1 MSSRRVRVLIVDDRN
16 LSRLAMEGILNRHE
30 GIEVLGGAVNGE
42 DAIALTKR
50 RSVDVILINSLAHN
64 LNLVDT
70 TKKVATICGDDTGR
84 PRVLVLSNEVDERA
98 LAAIAAGA
106 SGVVLTSIT
115 PEELVPAI
123 MIANIGYLVLP
134 PDCRQHSIIGRPT
147 NGALVSK
154 LESTHHLCALTDREN
169 DILRLLAVGLSN
181 SQISTE
187 LVLSE
192 STVKSHVQHV
202 LNKLGLPS
210 RVHAVIL
217 AYELGLIQAGQ
228 NAPQLTA

>member
-1 MSSRRVRVLIVDDRN
+1 VRVLIVDDRN
-16 LSRLAMEGILNRHE
+16 LSRFAMEAMLDRQE

-50 RSVDVILINSLAHN
+50 RGVDVILINSLTRN
-64 LNLVDT
+64 INLVDT
-70 TKKVATICGDDTGR
+70 TKKLATICGDDTGR
-84 PRVLVLSNEVDERA
+84 PRVLVLSHEVDEHAR
-98 LAAIAAGA
+98 AAIAAGA

-123 MIANIGYLVLP
+123 RIANIGYLVLP
-134 PDCRQHSIIGRPT
+134 PDCQQPSIIGRPT
-147 NGALVSK
+147 NGALTGK
-154 LESTHHLCALTDREN
+154 LGSTHRLCALTDREN
-169 DILRLLAVGLSN
+169 DILHLLAVGLSN

-187 LVLSE
+187 LMLSE

-202 LNKLGLPS
+202 LNKLGLPN

-217 AYELGLIQAGQ
+217 AYELGLIQIGQ
-228 NAPQLTA
+228 NAPQLTP